1 MKADDGKMVI
11 AFCLA
16 SAAMGNYRTIYHDR
30 IDGLLMPVLVNPVLR
45 KFARKLRNENEQT

>member
-1 MKADDGKMVI
+1 MNETNSPMIV

-45 KFARKLRNENEQT
+45 KFARKLRNENE